1 MNVSI
6 ASGEGFCIEIVLRC
20 LVAPGDGLGHRESSD
35 GGILSGIMAAGFK
48 GEKYYFTCRS
58 PSVTNCYSVWSIV
71 NMSYVLVLFEMMKS
85 KEMWTSL
92 SFSPSQQKK
101 KVH

>member
-1 MNVSI
+1 M
-6 ASGEGFCIEIVLRC
+6 GLGIENPVMVAF
-20 LVAPGDGLGHRESSD
+20 LVASWQLDSKVRSTILPAGLHQLLIA
-35 GGILSGIMAAGFK
+35 ILL
-48 GEKYYFTCRS
+48 
-58 PSVTNCYSVWSIV
+58 WSIV

-101 KVH
+101 KVHWARYDFYLL